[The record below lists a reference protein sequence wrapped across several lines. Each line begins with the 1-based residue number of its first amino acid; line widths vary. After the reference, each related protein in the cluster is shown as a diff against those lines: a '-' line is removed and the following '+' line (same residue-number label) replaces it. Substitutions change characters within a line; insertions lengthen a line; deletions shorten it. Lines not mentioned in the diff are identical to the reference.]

1 MFNELNKIIQSS
13 AAVECINSIL
23 RTYLNASKNQINQPF
38 LNLFMAYHNH
48 RRFKAGERKG
58 KTPFEILSGQKQ
70 DFDWLEHVL
79 PRRHKALKSQSEN
92 PATRLT
98 LNPSV

>member
-1 MFNELNKIIQSS
+1 MKQRIRI
-13 AAVECINSIL
+13 AHL

-70 DFDWLEHVL
+70 ELDWLERVL
-79 PRRHKALKSQSEN
+79 PKA
-92 PATRLT
+92 A
-98 LNPSV
+98 